1 MNHRSDT
8 TTSADNGG
16 NFDPQQAAA
25 LLDQTTQRARRK
37 FEPYPPWLLVLR
49 AVGVLAALGTVWLS
63 VRGQHPY
70 QHPTAAVIPVVVTF
84 GVLNLVAT
92 VTVARR
98 ATAGVSGRTRRALG
112 RDHRHG
118 GGMDRP
124 VRGHGGAGW
133 CRPGDAIVYGLYP
146 TAVPLIVFGLAWA
159 GVMACRADW
168 RACGTGLAVAV
179 VGAVAVA
186 AGPADAWAVAG
197 VGLCVTL
204 LGKPPPLSGDSA
216 HDGVP

>member
-1 MNHRSDT
+1 MEGDIVNHTPDT
-8 TTSADNGG
+8 TTAGHGG

-25 LLDQTTQRARRK
+25 LLDQTTQRARRQ

-49 AVGVLAALGTVWLS
+49 AIGVLVALGTVWLS

-98 ATAGVSGRTRRALG
+98 ATAGVSGRTRPHWAEITVMAVVWVALFAV
-112 RDHRHG
+112 
-118 GGMDRP
+118 M
-124 VRGHGGAGW
+124 GALAGT
-133 CRPGDAIVYGLYP
+133 GVSDAFVYGIYP
-146 TAVPLIVFGLAWA
+146 VAVPLIVVGLAWA
-159 GVMACRADW
+159 GLMAARADW
-168 RACGTGLAVAV
+168 PACGTGLAVAV

-186 AGPADAWAVAG
+186 AGPAGGWAVAG
-197 VGLCVTL
+197 VGLCAVL
-204 LGKPPPLSGDSA
+204 LGRAAITWRQRP
-216 HDGVP
+216 